1 MAHKILIIDDSDNIR
16 STLGLTL
23 EFKGFEVVEAVNG
36 IQGLERLREGE
47 FDLVF
52 CDLAMPGMG
61 GVETIRRIREDLELN
76 DLPVI
81 VLSAEAREQ
90 KAQALTVGATDWVDK
105 PFSPERIFEIVGQYL
120 KDEG

>member
-1 MAHKILIIDDSDNIR
+1 MPYKILIIDDSENIR
-16 STLGLTL
+16 STLSLTL
-23 EFKGFEVVEAVNG
+23 EFKGLEVVEAENG
-36 IQGLERLREGE
+36 LVGLDRLREDS

-52 CDLAMPGMG
+52 CDLAMPGMNG
-61 GVETIRRIREDLELN
+61 IEVIKRIREELN
-76 DLPVI
+76 LTDLPVI

-105 PFSPERIFEIVGQYL
+105 PFAPERIFEVIDLYL